1 MVPFLPLLPAMA
13 MAISSGI
20 AQTPPLPLMLSRDQL
35 CHLFNRFSLL
45 TSLSDVKKRIADA
58 VKDDNQE
65 AVAVTTAIQEEIFSE
80 MGVDAGFGIS
90 CLGKVSSF
98 YENDHELMVRFYKFV
113 ATEEMACDEAELE
126 PDEFAEKMHNQQQLH
141 EKQLEML
148 KLMRKLHSDDQSVI
162 LEKLHQQLESAEFD
176 SSASI
181 LSSEEIQ
188 EIVERKSLS
197 SV

>member
-1 MVPFLPLLPAMA
+1 MA

-20 AQTPPLPLMLSRDQL
+20 ARTPTPSMLSRDQL
-35 CHLFNRFSLL
+35 FHLFSRFSQL
-45 TSLSDVKKRIADA
+45 TSLPDVKKRIADA
-58 VKDDNQE
+58 FRDDNQE

-90 CLGKVSSF
+90 CLGKLSSY
-98 YENDHELMVRFYKFV
+98 YENDLELMVHFYKFV
-113 ATEEMACDEAELE
+113 AMEEMACDEAELE
-126 PDEFAEKMHNQQQLH
+126 PDEFAEKMNNQQKLH
-141 EKQLEML
+141 DKQLEML
-148 KLMRKLHSDDQSVI
+148 QHMRKLNSDDQSAI
-162 LEKLHQQLESAEFD
+162 LEKLHQQLESVEFD

-188 EIVERKSLS
+188 EIVQRTSPA